1 MSSKTLKASSL
12 QKTLIVIVLVAIS
25 ISAVGFY
32 YIQNTLKE
40 TAISVG
46 KSITASAASGNT
58 NTDTAKSLQ
67 LKIKAVELA
76 IAKADA
82 LYNTESTY
90 QNQMTTDI
98 TAYALNANIKISGYT
113 FGTKSVA
120 TTTPNSEKSLSDNGT
135 SSMTLSLE
143 NPVQFASL
151 MRFLQSIETNIPK
164 MQITNLKI
172 TKGANSG
179 FVTVDPII
187 IEAYIK

>member
-67 LKIKAVELA
+67 LKIEAAEPA

-82 LYNTESTY
+82 LYSTESSY